1 MLKDISGITEEELD
15 TIAKKGSL
23 DKYDEVELS
32 PNDWVEKDG
41 VRYLKT
47 PLKVHYIPWD
57 FYTFNCTSI
66 TSGIYHSK
74 FLYVFAFSTTEDSKR
89 LLSKLFQENSLHK
102 KGYCYYHG
110 LQEEDLN
117 AID

>member
-15 TIAKKGSL
+15 TISQKGAL
-23 DKYDEVELS
+23 DKYDEVKLS
-32 PNDWVEKDG
+32 LNDWIEKDG

-57 FYTFNCTSI
+57 SYTFNCTSI